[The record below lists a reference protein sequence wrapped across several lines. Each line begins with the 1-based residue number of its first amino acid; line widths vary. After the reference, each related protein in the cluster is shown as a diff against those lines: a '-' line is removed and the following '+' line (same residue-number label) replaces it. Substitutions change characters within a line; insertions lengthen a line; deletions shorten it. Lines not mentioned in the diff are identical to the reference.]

1 MVTRRWL
8 VAASGLR
15 FHNESSFSPTK
26 DDTMTAA
33 TNNLKTFSTE
43 AKDTLND
50 VSENTVKPALSEALS
65 KVDELRI
72 QGLQRVREIAADARD
87 QAIRG
92 RDVTVEYIKDEP
104 IKSVLIAS
112 AVGAGIALL
121 VRALGSRNN

>member
-1 MVTRRWL
+1 
-8 VAASGLR
+8 
-15 FHNESSFSPTK
+15 
-26 DDTMTAA
+26 MTAA
-33 TNNLKTFSTE
+33 TNNLKTFSNE

-65 KVDELRI
+65 RVDELRI